1 MTDCLIFRIR
11 FHKHGSGSR
20 PWILF
25 ILYVLLVWWRGNH
38 GSAVG
43 WSFCFYVPILFRFT
57 SKKFVYLIRHSI
69 RHKRKK
75 KKIVWALCIQ
85 IGFFKYFE
93 ISATTCLLRRLST
106 NSLGFISANP
116 CPCPP
121 PIAFAGRGGGV
132 VVLSFHNQVH
142 IWFVMSHDYE
152 HRVYC
157 LMGFLFP

>member
-20 PWILF
+20 PWILC
-25 ILYVLLVWWRGNH
+25 ILCVLLVWWRGNH

-57 SKKFVYLIRHSI
+57 RKTLVYLIRHWAKMNSNT
-69 RHKRKK
+69 KN
-75 KKIVWALCIQ
+75 VSALCVQ

-93 ISATTCLLRRLST
+93 INATTCLLRRLST

-116 CPCPP
+116 GPCPP
-121 PIAFAGRGGGV
+121 PIAFAWLLCYLFIARSTFD
-132 VVLSFHNQVH
+132 LL
-142 IWFVMSHDYE
+142 
-152 HRVYC
+152 C
-157 LMGFLFP
+157 LMM